1 LARLIFAG
9 TPDFAV
15 PSLAAL
21 IEAGHR
27 PELVLTQPDRPAG
40 RGQQPRPPPVKT
52 LALEHRL
59 AVLQPRRLDDIRDE
73 LERLKPE
80 LMVVVAY
87 AHKIPYWLLT
97 LPPMGV
103 LNVHA
108 SLLPKYR
115 GASPVAA
122 ALLNSDQ
129 ETGVSIMRLAEGWD
143 TGPVFRQ
150 RALRI
155 APDDNAGTLT
165 DKLARLGAELLVEVV
180 NLRVRGMVTAKPQ
193 DESQASY
200 APRLRKEDGRIDWT
214 KPAER
219 LVREVR
225 AYTPWPG
232 SFTYWNGKLLKVLAA
247 RSRESLVV
255 SRKSSLPGTVLPGL
269 GVVTGDGELALERV
283 QLEGRKPMDAEEFLR
298 GQPTIVRAQLS

>member
-1 LARLIFAG
+1 
-9 TPDFAV
+9 
-15 PSLAAL
+15 
-21 IEAGHR
+21 
-27 PELVLTQPDRPAG
+27 
-40 RGQQPRPPPVKT
+40 
-52 LALEHRL
+52 
-59 AVLQPRRLDDIRDE
+59 
-73 LERLKPE
+73 
-80 LMVVVAY
+80 
-87 AHKIPYWLLT
+87 
-97 LPPMGV
+97 
-103 LNVHA
+103 
-108 SLLPKYR
+108 
-115 GASPVAA
+115 
-122 ALLNSDQ
+122 LLNSDQ

-232 SFTYWNGKLLKVLAA
+232 SFTYWNGKLLKVLRA
-247 RSRESLVV
+247 RRQASGVR
-255 SRKSSLPGTVLPGL
+255 RQQDQTGTVLPGL
-269 GVVTGDGELALERV
+269 VVVTGDGELALERV
-283 QLEGRKPMDAEEFLR
+283 QLESRKLMDADEFLR
-298 GQPTIVRAQLS
+298 PAKHCWRSLGLTTDA